1 MKEVHLKE
9 LKEIEERL
17 FLIVNE
23 SGDEALYSKLG
34 SSWSNLYDYL
44 KEQKVSEK

>member
-1 MKEVHLKE
+1 MKEEYLKE

-17 FLIVNE
+17 FLIINE

-34 SSWSNLYDYL
+34 GAWSNLYDYL
-44 KEQKVSEK
+44 NNRK